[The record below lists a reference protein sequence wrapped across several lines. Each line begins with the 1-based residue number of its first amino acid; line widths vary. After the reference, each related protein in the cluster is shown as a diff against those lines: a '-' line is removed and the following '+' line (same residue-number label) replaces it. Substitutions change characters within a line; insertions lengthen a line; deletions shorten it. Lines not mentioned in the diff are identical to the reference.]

1 MTELGRLSILV
12 SMKLNQK
19 AELTVLNLR
28 DMPRDVIAKIKAA
41 AALEHA
47 SLKEYVAKI
56 LDQHVTELEKKGILP
71 KGK

>member
-19 AELTVLNLR
+19 TELTVLNLR